1 MRSLIRFKNIVN
13 NLYFWILLV
22 TGLAIIIRSIPGW
35 INAAWG
41 CDFGIYY
48 GLTNSFVE
56 NQDLFNSYSGWGSS
70 YQFFPILY
78 AITGAMHWLTG
89 IDVLVIMPKIAPI
102 FGGLSVLIFYFVV
115 NELIDDKKKAF
126 FSMLLFAVMPFHVY
140 QTSHASPLTVGHF
153 FMMLSLYLFIKYRKD
168 IRYIIPLLF
177 STILLV
183 MSHHLTTY
191 FYLISLIM
199 IVFLENAS
207 VKEWTS
213 SIKKDSLYILLASVS
228 IFLYWMI
235 VAKPVY
241 ESFMKAGIKIGSI
254 NLSSQYTL
262 LLFYVGFFLMFV
274 LIYLK
279 RRLNLFIEKKQ
290 SSVKSAIVKFSL
302 TIIICILAMVF
313 FSLVKL
319 PWTNFSFTPLSI
331 LYSIPLIIVFGFAIA
346 GFKDMGFVKNG
357 LFIRGWLLAII
368 ISFVFS
374 LVTNSTALFPHR
386 HLEYMMAPL
395 SVIAIYGFSKIF
407 LNLNYEKITNF
418 PDKILSTKKP
428 AIYFFRKT
436 NLIQKRNLIFIV
448 AIILLVS
455 ANAISVYP
463 SHVALNASYEVITEE
478 DLATID
484 WMKENLDKNKSIIVS
499 DHRLARITEA
509 VGFNTTIDEASI
521 IWVSEDFE
529 DCLFELE
536 GIGKNYS
543 RITHVLI
550 DDILT
555 ERVVHVGFGKIF
567 YMTDKSYE
575 KFSYQPF
582 KLIYRNASLNP
593 DTKEVSWAEIYE
605 VNWDYIE
612 DFYLK
617 M

>member
-1 MRSLIRFKNIVN
+1 VRSLIRFKNIVN

-302 TIIICILAMVF
+302 TIVICILAMVF